1 MHTKKLRLENLDC
14 AACALALEKE
24 IGKIDGIGSVSV
36 DFMKQSMTLSY
47 ETEGALG
54 NAIAAANRF
63 ENVKVAECFEASI
76 ITDVNPS
83 SIAPL
88 QAS

>member
-54 NAIAAANRF
+54 DAIAAANRF
-63 ENVKVAECFEASI
+63 ENVKVA
-76 ITDVNPS
+76 DGNPLAERDLKKS
-83 SIAPL
+83 FGF
-88 QAS
+88 